1 MVKSKDSI
9 LSDYRK
15 KAETQQ
21 SIIKGLKT
29 SLNQISLSRLGLF
42 LFEILVVG
50 LIIYFGFNIAFD
62 VLLVLPVFA
71 FMALVKK
78 QAAVQEQLSYNEQLY
93 WIFQNEINVFTNRN
107 NGYGD
112 GEQYE
117 DDQHPYT
124 ADLDIFGPGSLYAV
138 LNRCNTAEGM
148 DLLASDL
155 SAPVAIETIEARQE
169 AIAELSTHIDKTF
182 LFRAELHGHDKNQL
196 RSLQQKIATEL
207 PVELGFTH
215 KGFLRTYTRIVP
227 FIMLI
232 ALLAGI
238 FYGGSVWNIFVLLAL
253 FNIAYTFFH
262 LKQINL
268 VHEGFSGS
276 AKFLNS
282 FSNAIQ
288 WTESITWKSA
298 YILGF
303 FKDQR
308 EDSRVS
314 AQIKQLSGIIQSF
327 DARLNMLLGS
337 ILNIFLLWDFRCA
350 LRLDKWYKEASG
362 DLLQG
367 LYRISQ
373 FEALISLATLQHNEP
388 EWSVPVLSAEFK
400 FHAAGLGHPLIPEQK
415 RIYNDYMLL
424 SHPTVD
430 IVTGSNMAGKSTFL
444 RTAGINMVLA
454 YAGAVVCASQL
465 HLSIFSVV
473 TYMRIKDSL
482 NDQTSTFKAELNR
495 LKMILDAITR
505 IPNSF
510 VLIDEMLR
518 GTNSKDKYS
527 GSKVF
532 VQKLISQQVPSL
544 FATHDLQLSEMAE
557 HYPAQVRNY
566 HFDIQ
571 ITAGEMNFDYKL
583 KHGAC
588 KTFNAAIL
596 LKQIGLSLEAE
607 QE

>member
-1 MVKSKDSI
+1 MVKTKDSI
-9 LSDYRK
+9 LLDYRK
-15 KAETQQ
+15 KAETQL
-21 SIIKGLKT
+21 SIIKALKT
-29 SLNQISLSRLGLF
+29 RLNNVSLSRLGLF

-50 LIIYFGFNIAFD
+50 LIIYLGFNIAFD
-62 VLLVLPVFA
+62 VLLVLPVFL

-78 QAAVQEQLSYNEQLY
+78 QVSLQEQLAYNEQLH
-93 WIFQNEINVFTNRN
+93 WVFQNEIDEITSRK
-107 NGYGD
+107 NGYYN
-112 GEQYE
+112 GERYE
-117 DDQHPYT
+117 NDEHPYT
-124 ADLDIFGPGSLYAV
+124 ADLDIFGAGSLYAV

-148 DLLASDL
+148 DILAASL
-155 SAPVAIETIEARQE
+155 NAPASIKTIEARQE
-169 AIAELSTHIDKTF
+169 AIAELSVDLDKTY
-182 LFRAELHGHDKNQL
+182 LFRAELYGHDKNQL
-196 RSLQQKIATEL
+196 KTIRAKISTQLPSEL
-207 PVELGFTH
+207 AFTH
-215 KGFLRTYTRIVP
+215 NTFLRAYTRIVP
-227 FIMLI
+227 LI
-232 ALLAGI
+232 TLAALLAGI
-238 FYGGSVWNIFVLLAL
+238 QFGGSAWNIFVLIAL
-253 FNIAYTFFH
+253 FNSAYTFFH
-262 LKQINL
+262 LKRINL

-288 WTESITWKSA
+288 WTEGKKWTST
-298 YILGF
+298 YILSF
-303 FKDQR
+303 FKDQQ

-314 AQIKQLSGIIQSF
+314 SQIKQLSGIIQSF

-350 LRLDKWYKEASG
+350 VRLDKWYKEASG

-373 FEALISLATLQHNEP
+373 FEELISFATLSHNEP
-388 EWSVPVLSAEFK
+388 EWCLPVLSADFK
-400 FHAAGLGHPLIPEQK
+400 FHAATMGHPLIPDHK

-444 RTAGINMVLA
+444 RTVGINMVLA
-454 YAGAVVCASQL
+454 YAGGVVCASQL
-465 HLSIFSVV
+465 HVSIFSVV

-495 LKMILDAITR
+495 LKMILDSISR

-532 VQKLISQQVPSL
+532 IQRLISRKVPSL

-557 HYPAQVRNY
+557 QYPAQVRNY

-571 ITAGEMNFDYKL
+571 IAGGEMNFDYKL

-596 LKQIGLSLEAE
+596 LKQIGLSLEE
-607 QE
+607 QD

>member
-1 MVKSKDSI
+1 MVKTKDSI

-15 KAETQQ
+15 KAETQR
-21 SIIKGLKT
+21 SIIDGLKT
-29 SLNQISLSRLGLF
+29 KLNHISLSRLGLF
-42 LFEILVVG
+42 LFEIFIVG
-50 LIIYFGFNIAFD
+50 LIIYLGFNFVFNI
-62 VLLVLPVFA
+62 LLVVPVLV
-71 FMALVKK
+71 FMFLVKK
-78 QAAVQEQLSYNEQLY
+78 QAAVQEQLHYNEQLH
-93 WIFQNEINVFTNRN
+93 WIFTNEINAITNRK
-107 NGYGD
+107 NGYYN

-117 DDQHPYT
+117 SEDHPYT
-124 ADLDIFGPGSLYAV
+124 SDLDIFGAGSLYAV
-138 LNRCNTAEGM
+138 INRCNTADGM
-148 DLLASDL
+148 DLLATHL
-155 SAPVAIETIEARQE
+155 SRPGTIQIIEARQQ
-169 AIAELSTHIDKTF
+169 AIAELSVHIEKTF
-182 LFRAELHGHDKNQL
+182 LFRAELHGHNKNQL
-196 RSLQQKIATEL
+196 KALQQKITTQLPAEL
-207 PVELGFTH
+207 AFTH
-215 KGFLRTYTRIVP
+215 KGFLKTYTRIVP
-227 FIMLI
+227 FIMI
-232 ALLAGI
+232 AALAVGI
-238 FYGGSVWNIFVLLAL
+238 YFGGTAWNIFVLLAL

-282 FSNAIQ
+282 FSNAIR
-288 WTESITWKSA
+288 WTEGITWTSA

-303 FKDQR
+303 FKDQH

-314 AQIKQLSGIIQSF
+314 AQIKTLSGIIQAF

-337 ILNIFLLWDFRCA
+337 ILNVFLLWDFRCA
-350 LRLDKWYKEASG
+350 LRLDKWYREASG

-367 LYRISQ
+367 LNRISQ
-373 FEALISLATLQHNEP
+373 FEELISMATLSHNEP
-388 EWSVPVLSAEFK
+388 GWTVPVLSAAFK
-400 FHAAGLGHPLIPEQK
+400 LHAAEMGHPLIPEDK

-424 SHPTVD
+424 THPTVD

-454 YAGAVVCASQL
+454 YAGAVVCCNQL
-465 HLSIFSVV
+465 HVSIFSVV

-495 LKMILDAITR
+495 LKMILDAISS
-505 IPNSF
+505 IPNSL

-532 VQKLISQQVPSL
+532 IQKLISQQVPSL

-557 HYPAQVRNY
+557 QYPAQVRNY

-596 LKQIGLSLEAE
+596 LKQIGLSLEE